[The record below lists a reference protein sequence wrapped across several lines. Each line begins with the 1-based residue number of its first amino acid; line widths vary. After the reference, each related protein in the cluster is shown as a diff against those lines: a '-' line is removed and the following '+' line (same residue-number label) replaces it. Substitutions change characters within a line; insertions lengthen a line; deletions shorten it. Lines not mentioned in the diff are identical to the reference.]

1 MERIDIK
8 DMEPVSKAAANEVNS
23 CIEEFNLS
31 EKQLEVMT
39 SGLKLYEEKDVKEF
53 IRRREEVIQ
62 SFLKEEISCP
72 EMWNKLNKLVG
83 EKLK

>member
-53 IRRREEVIQ
+53 IRL
-62 SFLKEEISCP
+62 LKEEMYCYSDKEIID
-72 EMWNKLNKLVG
+72 MKIDKLAG
-83 EKLK
+83 EKLI